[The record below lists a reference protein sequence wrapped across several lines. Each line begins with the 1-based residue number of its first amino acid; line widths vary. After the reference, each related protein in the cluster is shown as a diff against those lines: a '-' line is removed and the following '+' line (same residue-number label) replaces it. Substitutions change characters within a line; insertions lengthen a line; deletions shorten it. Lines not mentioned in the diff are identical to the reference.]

1 MFDTT
6 ALSEFKCL
14 FDTVI
19 MKEFILCRKG
29 FDLVQS
35 CKHVAICL
43 CFLQMQIFIFSI
55 HNKAV
60 YIDKIVVTLARIF
73 TFVSKQITAVSIP
86 CIKAGLFLYFAK
98 NSLA

>member
-6 ALSEFKCL
+6 ALSELKCL

-43 CFLQMQIFIFSI
+43 CFLQMQIFIFNI

-60 YIDKIVVTLARIF
+60 YIDKIVVTLARILSVIGIGKP
-73 TFVSKQITAVSIP
+73 TRTLRY
-86 CIKAGLFLYFAK
+86 IKTLLIVQLSAD
-98 NSLA
+98 